1 MNLILLYRKII
12 LGFEYAFMIFYLL
25 SKKGVFMH
33 RLISNSFLQYQR
45 QIDMISSFSQHLN
58 CMVRNLELISPRMSI
73 NFKYIDKLSEA
84 TKPYSVLSKQNRN
97 ILKMENDMLSNIHN
111 FSHFTN
117 SIIKQNSFE
126 IENMAILRRPQT
138 KESIERRIKP
148 LSEDAVFSEKK
159 NH

>member
-1 MNLILLYRKII
+1 
-12 LGFEYAFMIFYLL
+12 
-25 SKKGVFMH
+25 MH
-33 RLISNSFLQYQR
+33 KLISNSFLQYQR

-58 CMVRNLELISPRMSI
+58 CMVKNLELISPRMPI
-73 NFKYIDKLSEA
+73 NFKYIDKLSEV
-84 TKPYSVLSKQNRN
+84 TKPCSVLSKQNRN

-111 FSHFTN
+111 LSHFTS
-117 SIIKQNSFE
+117 SISCFKQNSLE
-126 IENMAILRRPQT
+126 IKKMAILRRPQI